1 MNTFPT
7 VSATFDHSNQ
17 RQLTGSGLL
26 LMCITLTVLIAS
38 LTGCTTTPF
47 DGNQGP
53 EPSTSTSNAPI
64 RSNASLKRSA
74 LISNPVTAPRPLPEI
89 PSRPNIILI
98 VADDLGYGDL
108 GSYGQD
114 VIKTP
119 RLDALASEG
128 LRFKRFYAGSTVC
141 APSRCVL
148 MTGLH
153 TGHCHIRGNGPHPL
167 LPGTETI
174 ASILKKEG
182 YKTAGIGKWGLG
194 LEDTTGN
201 PLDQGFD
208 DFFGYLHQGH
218 AHNYYPAFLVLN
230 NQRIPLANIVPD
242 AKPSGAGVA
251 SEKIQYSHDL
261 FIESALSY
269 IKLNKDNPFFLYLP
283 LTIPHANN
291 EAGKEGMEVP
301 DFGIYSYEDWPDPQ
315 KGLAAMI
322 TRLDTDIG
330 RILDQLDSLGLNENT
345 IVLFTS
351 DNGPHREGG
360 NDPDFFDSNG
370 PLRGIKR
377 DLYEGGIR
385 VPLIARWPGV
395 IPPGMVT
402 EHISGFQDILPTL
415 TEITGSQ
422 DITPNFIDGISFLP
436 TLLNRTDL
444 QKKHSHLYW
453 EFHEQGGKSA
463 VLQDN
468 WKAIYLAGKNRLE
481 LYNLKSDPSESKD
494 VSGGNLSK
502 TIELRA
508 LMESSRSP
516 SEIWDPK
523 KDVEK
528 IAPPTNLSHDIVTL
542 RDDLPVRSFKLIEW

>member
-1 MNTFPT
+1 MNISPT
-7 VSATFDHSNQ
+7 VPAIYYHSNK
-17 RQLTGSGLL
+17 RRLTGSGLL
-26 LMCITLTVLIAS
+26 RMCFTVTVLIAS
-38 LTGCTTTPF
+38 LTGCTTI
-47 DGNQGP
+47 
-53 EPSTSTSNAPI
+53 PSDKSQSGSSSVSTSNAPI
-64 RSNASLKRSA
+64 RSGAGLKRSA
-74 LISNPVTAPRPLPEI
+74 LVANTLSAPRPLPEI

-108 GSYGQD
+108 GSYGQEI
-114 VIKTP
+114 IKTP

-148 MTGLH
+148 MTGQH

-174 ASILKKEG
+174 ASILQKQG

-194 LEDTTGN
+194 LENTTGN
-201 PLDQGFD
+201 PLAQGFD

-218 AHNYYPAFLVLN
+218 AHNYYPTFLILN
-230 NQRIPLANIVPD
+230 NQRIPLANVVPD
-242 AKPSGAGVA
+242 AKSSGAGVA

-269 IKLNKDNPFFLYLP
+269 INLNQNNPFFLYLP

-301 DFGIYSYEDWPDPQ
+301 EYGIYSDEDWPEPQ

-322 TRLDTDIG
+322 TRLDSDIG
-330 RILDQLDSLGLNENT
+330 RIIDQLDTLGLEENT

-360 NDPDFFDSNG
+360 NDPDFFNSNG

-395 IPPGMVT
+395 IPAGMVT
-402 EHISGFQDILPTL
+402 DHISGFQDILPTL
-415 TEITGSQ
+415 ADITDSQ
-422 DITPNFIDGISFLP
+422 DNTPNFIDGISFLP

-444 QKKHSHLYW
+444 QQKHSHLYW

-481 LYNLKSDPSESKD
+481 LYNLKSDPAESKD
-494 VSGGNLSK
+494 ISGGNLTK
-502 TIELRA
+502 TMELRA
-508 LMESSRSP
+508 LMESSTTP
-516 SEIWDPK
+516 SEIWGPK
-523 KDVEK
+523 ENTEK
-528 IAPPTNLSHDIVTL
+528 KSSTTNLSHDIVTH